1 MGGLCLMRDDIDNWF
16 VFCFGND
23 DINYFFQI
31 NTLNKIGHILFM
43 SVNAVC
49 ITIYAWFDSTPL
61 FSFVNFG
68 VVNRK
73 PMLF

>member
-1 MGGLCLMRDDIDNWF
+1 MGGLCLMRDDIDDWF

-49 ITIYAWFDSTPL
+49 ITIYA
-61 FSFVNFG
+61 
-68 VVNRK
+68 
-73 PMLF
+73 